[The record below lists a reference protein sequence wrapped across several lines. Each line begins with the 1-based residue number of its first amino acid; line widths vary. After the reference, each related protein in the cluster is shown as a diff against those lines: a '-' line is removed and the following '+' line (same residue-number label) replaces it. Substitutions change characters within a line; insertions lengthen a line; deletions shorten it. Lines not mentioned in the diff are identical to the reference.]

1 MFRKSGEPGELRAAI
16 GRYRTAFISVGLLSA
31 LLNILLLGGSIYMML
46 IYDSVLPSHSLP
58 TLIGLLV
65 MLVGVYAFQ
74 GMFDRMRT
82 HTLNDIANGFD
93 LQLSRRVQEAMTDAA
108 LSGHRVGADGL
119 APMRDLASIRTFLS
133 GSGPATLI
141 DLPWILF
148 FVGTLFLLHFW
159 IGVTALA
166 GSIALFSL
174 TLVTENVVR
183 KPTAQLAPIAGN
195 RNALAEM
202 QIRHSEML
210 ASMGMRTRLLDRW
223 DAVNRQ
229 HLAAHHA
236 LSRTVAS
243 LGGVS
248 RIGRMLLQSL
258 ILTVGAWLVIEG
270 KATGGVIFASSL
282 LSARAL
288 APVDQAIA
296 NWRGFGAAR
305 EGWRRLDALLASV
318 PARKPHQIALPAPQ
332 QSLSVHQVFLAPP
345 GTERITLSDINLHLE
360 AGDGLAV
367 IGPSAAGKSSL
378 ARTMLG
384 IWQPLRGAVRM
395 DGAALDQWDMDVLG
409 EHMGYLPQTVEL
421 LQGTISDN
429 IARFSP
435 DISSEHV
442 IAAACAAGV
451 HDMIV
456 RLPQGYDTMVGPAG
470 GGLSMGQQQ
479 RIGLARAL
487 YRDPFLVV
495 LDEPNSNLDPDGD
508 AALRNAI
515 ASVRARK
522 GIVVVIAHR
531 HSALANANKVLMLR
545 NGRVAAFGPRDEV
558 LAQLQGRPVA
568 VPSAPGGAPGTPSPA
583 PRAA

>member
-16 GRYRTAFISVGLLSA
+16 GRYRTAFAAVGLLSA
-31 LLNILLLGGSIYMML
+31 LLNILLLGGSVYMML

-74 GMFDRMRT
+74 GMFDQMRT

-93 LQLSRRVQEAMTDAA
+93 LQLSRRVQEAITDAA
-108 LSGHRVGADGL
+108 LSGNRVGADGL
-119 APMRDLASIRTFLS
+119 APMRDLANIRAFLS

-174 TLVTENVVR
+174 TLVTEHVVR

-195 RNALAEM
+195 RNALAET

-223 DAVNRQ
+223 DTVNRQ

-248 RIGRMLLQSL
+248 KIGRMLLQSL

-305 EGWRRLDALLASV
+305 EGWRRLDALLATV

-332 QSLSVHQVFLAPP
+332 QSLGVHQLYLAPP
-345 GTERITLSDINLHLE
+345 GTERITLNDINLHLE

-378 ARTMLG
+378 GRALLG
-384 IWQPLRGAVRM
+384 IWRPLRGAVRM

-409 EHMGYLPQTVEL
+409 ENMGYLPQTVEL
-421 LQGTISDN
+421 LEGTISDN

-435 DISSEHV
+435 EVSSEHV
-442 IAAACAAGV
+442 IAAARAAGV

-456 RLPQGYDTMVGPAG
+456 QLPQGYDTMVGPGG

-508 AALRNAI
+508 AALQNAI

-545 NGRVAAFGPRDEV
+545 DGRVAAFGPRDEV

-568 VPSAPGGAPGTPSPA
+568 VPSAPGTPGNSSPA

>member
-16 GRYRTAFISVGLLSA
+16 GRYRTAFAAVGLLSA

-74 GMFDRMRT
+74 GMFDQMRT

-108 LSGHRVGADGL
+108 LSGNRVGADGL
-119 APMRDLASIRTFLS
+119 APMRDLANIRAFLS

-174 TLVTENVVR
+174 TLVTEHVVR
-183 KPTAQLAPIAGN
+183 KPTTQLAPIAGN
-195 RNALAEM
+195 RNALAET

-248 RIGRMLLQSL
+248 KIGRMLLQSL

-305 EGWRRLDALLASV
+305 EGWRRLDALLATV

-332 QSLSVHQVFLAPP
+332 QSLSVNQLYLAPP
-345 GTERITLSDINLHLE
+345 GTERITLNDINLHLE

-378 ARTMLG
+378 GRALLG
-384 IWQPLRGAVRM
+384 IWRPLRGAVRM

-409 EHMGYLPQTVEL
+409 ENMGYLPQTVEL
-421 LQGTISDN
+421 LEGTISDN
-429 IARFSP
+429 IARFSSEV
-435 DISSEHV
+435 SSEHV
-442 IAAACAAGV
+442 IAAARAAGV
-451 HDMIV
+451 HEMIV
-456 RLPQGYDTMVGPAG
+456 QLPQGYDTRVGPGG

-508 AALRNAI
+508 AALQNAI

-545 NGRVAAFGPRDEV
+545 DGRVAAFGPRDEV

-568 VPSAPGGAPGTPSPA
+568 VPSTPGGTPGTPSPA